1 MKVRIAVML
10 AVLVIGAGVGYT
22 FYAHHE
28 QVRKEAAILAAA
40 PKHTYAELQ
49 PLLDNR
55 CFRTKTADKQKEMVQ
70 GIDVLPKADFKKTM
84 DDLDAINAADRLL
97 GTRGCEAPK

>member
-22 FYAHHE
+22 FYAHHQQE
-28 QVRKEAAILAAA
+28 RKAPAIAAA
-40 PKHTYAELQ
+40 TPKHTYAELQ